1 MKLIRKV
8 AMVAILGSFC
18 GVSSAASAQTLSP
31 KLGEAPAASSETSET
46 PRPAIKRSVK
56 TAPSQ
61 IVITKPAHGN
71 VYGRK
76 VYVQNSN
83 HNISKTLTDT
93 GSDAFIRNSV
103 IKQTGTT
110 TKTKMPVYFG
120 AKQ

>member
-1 MKLIRKV
+1 MKLIRAA
-8 AMVAILGSFC
+8 AMVAILGSFF
-18 GVSSAASAQTLSP
+18 GVASAASAQTLSP
-31 KLGEAPAASSETSET
+31 KVGVAPAASSAPNEA
-46 PRPAIKRSVK
+46 PRPAIKRNVK
-56 TAPSQ
+56 TAPTQ

-83 HNISKTLTDT
+83 HNTSKNLTDT

-103 IKQTGTT
+103 IKQNGTT
-110 TKTKMPVYFG
+110 TKTKMPVYFS